1 MILEQF
7 TQSLKMD
14 MPYDVFWHGDPMLYY
29 NYLEAY
35 EQRQKA
41 KNEIFINQ
49 ENFKAWLQGMYIDYA
64 LACNHPLAKQK
75 KPYLDKPIELKK
87 PDIEK
92 EEKEEIKESGLT
104 EKQEQAAI
112 AQFMA
117 FGKLA
122 DAFNA
127 QNKGK

>member
-1 MILEQF
+1 
-7 TQSLKMD
+7 MD

-87 PDIEK
+87 PDI
-92 EEKEEIKESGLT
+92 KESGLT
-104 EKQEQAAI
+104 EKQAQAAI